1 MQQLRD
7 FYTFFRSKNMICNK
21 CGADIDAAS
30 KFCPQCGAAIEDEI
44 KTYPQA
50 VKSPGSAEDS
60 KPVMKRLPFIFWS
73 VVYYAAICFHL
84 GFFKASAGNPYSWT
98 SDSNLKLYLGTSFVM
113 LCLYV
118 YFCVT
123 RRLRDCGMSTGLALL
138 MLFPGVSTI
147 FMLYLFFPKSKPRR

>member
-1 MQQLRD
+1 
-7 FYTFFRSKNMICNK
+7 MICNK

-44 KTYPQA
+44 ITCTQA
-50 VKSPGSAEDS
+50 VKSQGSAEDS

-73 VVYYAAICFHL
+73 VVYYAAMCFHL
-84 GFFKASAGNPYSWT
+84 GIFKASAVNPYSDAV
-98 SDSNLKLYLGTSFVM
+98 DSNLKLFFGTGIVM
-113 LCLYV
+113 LGLYV

-123 RRLRDCGMSTGLALL
+123 RRLRDCGMSTGLAWL
-138 MLFPGVSTI
+138 MLMPVVSNI

>member
-1 MQQLRD
+1 M
-7 FYTFFRSKNMICNK
+7 KCNK

-30 KFCPQCGAAIEDEI
+30 KFCPQCGAAVEDEV

-60 KPVMKRLPFIFWS
+60 KPVMKRLPFIFWT

-84 GFFKASAGNPYSWT
+84 GFFKASAGNLYSGAA
-98 SDSNLKLYLGTSFVM
+98 DSNLKLFFGTGFVM
-113 LCLYV
+113 LCLYI

-123 RRLRDCGMSTGLALL
+123 RRLRDCGMSTGFALL
-138 MLFPGVSTI
+138 MLFPGVSNI
-147 FMLYLFFPKSKPRR
+147 FMLYLFFPKSKPRK